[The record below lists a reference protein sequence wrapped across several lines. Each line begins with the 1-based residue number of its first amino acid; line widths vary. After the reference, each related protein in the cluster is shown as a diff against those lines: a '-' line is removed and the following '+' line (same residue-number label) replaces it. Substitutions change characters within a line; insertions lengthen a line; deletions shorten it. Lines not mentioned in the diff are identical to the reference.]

1 MTDVPGESRAVLHTS
16 RLRLREWRDID
27 RAPFAEMNRDPL
39 VMRYFPGLMERRASD
54 AFVDR
59 LQELHQCLGYT
70 LWVVEVIDSERGTTP
85 FAGFTGLMPP
95 TFDPPFEHCE
105 PVAEVG
111 WRLLPQWW
119 GLGIATEGARAS
131 IAHGF
136 DVVRL
141 PEILSFTV
149 VTNTRSRAVMER
161 IGMHLAGEFDH
172 PRAQPDA
179 NWKRHAL
186 YRMNPTDPRT

>member
-1 MTDVPGESRAVLHTS
+1 MTGVPGESRAVLHTS
-16 RLRLREWRDID
+16 RLLLREWRDSD

-39 VMRYFPGLMERRASD
+39 VMRYFPGLMERSASD

-59 LQELHQCLGYT
+59 LQELHQSLGYT
-70 LWVVEVIDSERGTTP
+70 LCVVEVIGSEHGTTP

-95 TFDPPFEHCE
+95 TFEPPFEHCE
-105 PVAEVG
+105 PITEVG

-119 GLGIATEGARAS
+119 GIGIATEGARAS

-161 IGMHLAGEFDH
+161 IGMRFAGEFDH

-179 NWKRHAL
+179 PWKRHAL

>member
-1 MTDVPGESRAVLHTS
+1 VTGVPAESSAVLRTS
-16 RLRLREWRDID
+16 RLLLREWRDSD
-27 RAPFAEMNRDPL
+27 RAPFAEMNTDPL
-39 VMRYFPGLMERRASD
+39 VMRYFPGLMDRRASD

-59 LQELHQCLGYT
+59 LQELHRCLGYT
-70 LWVVEVIDSERGTTP
+70 LWVVEVVGSERGTAP

-95 TFDPPFEHCE
+95 TFDLPFEHSE

-111 WRLLPQWW
+111 WRLHPQWW
-119 GLGIATEGARAS
+119 GLGIATEGARAA
-131 IAHGF
+131 ITHGF

-161 IGMHLAGEFDH
+161 IGMRPAGEFDH

-179 NWKRHAL
+179 PWRRHAL
-186 YRMNPTDPRT
+186 YRMRPTDPRT

>member
-1 MTDVPGESRAVLHTS
+1 VVSAVLHTS
-16 RLRLREWRDID
+16 RLLLREWRDSD

-39 VMRYFPGLMERRASD
+39 VMRYFPGLMERPASD

-59 LQELHQCLGYT
+59 LQDVHHRLGYT
-70 LWVVEVIDSERGTTP
+70 LWVVEVIDSERGATP
-85 FAGFTGLMPP
+85 FAGFTGLMPL
-95 TFDPPFEHCE
+95 TFHPLFEHCE

-111 WRLLPQWW
+111 WRLLPRWW
-119 GLGIATEGARAS
+119 GHGFAIEGARAS

-136 DVVRL
+136 DAVRL

-149 VTNTRSRAVMER
+149 VANARSRAVMER

-179 NWKRHAL
+179 PWKRHAL
-186 YRMNPTDPRT
+186 YRMTPTDPRA